1 MDDYLKNDKFFPSSE
16 QIEKEYRRREQL
28 FWNWLIWSLVYYVGV
43 NLLLI
48 AINWV
53 TCPHYWWVWWVIGG
67 WGISL
72 LTIALEKSMKY

>member
-28 FWNWLIWSLVYYVGV
+28 FWNWLIWSLVYYVVV
-43 NLLLI
+43 NLFLI
-48 AINWV
+48 TINWF
-53 TCPHYWWVWWVIGG
+53 TTPHYWWVLWVIGG

-72 LTIALEKSMKY
+72 LTTALEKSQKY